1 MSFSEEARPGRGSPP
16 LLGLQRDMPGR
27 AGKEHHMSER
37 ERYQLADIF
46 LLLEELWYNAD
57 ERRDTATAAKL
68 ENILCLVEEFFP
80 EDTPF

>member
-1 MSFSEEARPGRGSPP
+1 
-16 LLGLQRDMPGR
+16 
-27 AGKEHHMSER
+27 MSER
-37 ERYQLADIF
+37 ERYQLTDIF

-57 ERRDTATAAKL
+57 ERKDIATAAKL